1 MSLSSLKKLKK
12 ATVVDFVADLSAYA
26 DGEVKLKFRRPKAP
40 DYFPPASLRKDLLI
54 AFPELNSADGTLI
67 NYILVMGL
75 CYVSDAEDP
84 QGSEP
89 WRAIA
94 QMARDSSEALLDL
107 IRQFSEAFP
116 ADVSEARKE
125 AKNDLA
131 Q

>member
-26 DGEVKLKFRRPKAP
+26 DEGEEVKIKFRRPKAP
-40 DYFPPASLRKDLLI
+40 DYFPPASLRKGLLI
-54 AFPELNSADGTLI
+54 AFPELNNADATLV
-67 NYILVMGL
+67 NYILVMAL
-75 CYVSDAEDP
+75 CYVSDAGDP

-107 IRQFSEAFP
+107 IRQFGEAFP
-116 ADVSEARKE
+116 ADVSEARQE
-125 AKNDLA
+125 AKND
-131 Q
+131 